1 MKAAVANVVTFWLV
15 CKYFCTILCQWPG
28 SGHLYPV
35 QGEVNVF
42 VVRVVIL
49 DKEIRR

>member
-1 MKAAVANVVTFWLV
+1 MKAAIANVVTFWLV
-15 CKYFCTILCQWPG
+15 YFCTILCQWPAG
-28 SGHLYPV
+28 AHLYPI